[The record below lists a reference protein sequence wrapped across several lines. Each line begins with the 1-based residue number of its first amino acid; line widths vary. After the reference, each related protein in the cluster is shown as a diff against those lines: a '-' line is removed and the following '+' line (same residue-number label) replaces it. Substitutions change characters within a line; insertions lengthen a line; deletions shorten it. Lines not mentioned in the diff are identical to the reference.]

1 MMKLGFMSMDRVL
14 PLIWGKCVVRFN
26 ETIDEKLWSEINL
39 RENDEFGVV
48 GIRFDPLFWPAG
60 QVEAGGCFFL
70 LGLHPKT
77 L

>member
-1 MMKLGFMSMDRVL
+1 MIK
-14 PLIWGKCVVRFN
+14 N
-26 ETIDEKLWSEINL
+26 ELSL
-39 RENDEFGVV
+39 RVV
-48 GIRFDPLFWPAG
+48 GQGDGARAEVDPLFWPAG

>member
-1 MMKLGFMSMDRVL
+1 MEGDEVRGGEGNDGVRV
-14 PLIWGKCVVRFN
+14 VV
-26 ETIDEKLWSEINL
+26 
-39 RENDEFGVV
+39 
-48 GIRFDPLFWPAG
+48 DPLFWPAG

>member
-1 MMKLGFMSMDRVL
+1 MVMCRMGRVVQRR
-14 PLIWGKCVVRFN
+14 GDGARDVEGDDGAREVGDVERGDDGVRVV
-26 ETIDEKLWSEINL
+26 
-39 RENDEFGVV
+39 V
-48 GIRFDPLFWPAG
+48 DPLFWPAG